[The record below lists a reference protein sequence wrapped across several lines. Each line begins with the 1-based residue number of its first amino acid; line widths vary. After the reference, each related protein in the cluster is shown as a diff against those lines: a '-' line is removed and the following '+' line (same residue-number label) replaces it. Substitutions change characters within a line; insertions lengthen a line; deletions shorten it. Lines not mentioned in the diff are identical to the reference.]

1 MSAPDVCFIAPYP
14 PVGGEHHAGTSG
26 VASYT
31 ANLARAMRDDGAAVR
46 VVAPVDDDA
55 PHHDPVE
62 EDDDGIRVRRC
73 FRRRPGGLRRAA
85 GEALRSGAPVTHLQ
99 FELFLYG
106 GPGAVA
112 GVVPALAS
120 LRRGRSAAVVTMH
133 QAVDPGDVDRAYT
146 RLHRVPAPA
155 PLARA
160 GIAGVQRAIAG
171 AASAV
176 FVHEEPFADIVP
188 RSTVVPHGIEPL
200 PEIERAVARARLGL
214 DDRLVALC
222 FGFVAPYKGIEVAL
236 DAARRAGPDVL
247 CVVAG
252 GEHPRLAAAE
262 DPYAARLRCDH
273 PEARFTGWVPGDE
286 VGPWFRAADVAL
298 FPYPRPFSSSGAL
311 ALALAAGTPS
321 LLSAPLGRCVGA
333 PSQLV
338 APTAEHLAARLR
350 ELATSPSARDRL
362 AAATV
367 ALAEGRAWADVARR
381 HLDLYGELP
390 R

>member
-1 MSAPDVCFIAPYP
+1 MSAPDVCLIAPYP
-14 PVGGEHHAGTSG
+14 PIGQAHHDGTSG
-26 VASYT
+26 VASYS
-31 ANLARAMRDDGAAVR
+31 ANLARALRDDGADVH
-46 VVAPVDDDA
+46 VVAPVGDA
-55 PHHDPVE
+55 DRRPRD

-85 GEALRSGAPVTHLQ
+85 AEALRSGAPVAHLQ

-112 GVVPALAS
+112 GVVPALAA
-120 LRRGRSAAVVTMH
+120 LRRGRTKAVVTMH
-133 QAVDPGDVDRAYT
+133 QAVDPGAVDRAYT

-155 PLARA
+155 PVARA
-160 GIAGVQRAIAG
+160 GIAGVQLAIAG

-176 FVHEEPFADIVP
+176 VVHEEPFADIVP
-188 RSTVVPHGIEPL
+188 GAVVVPHGIEPL
-200 PEIERAVARARLGL
+200 PPTDRAEARRRLGL
-214 DDRLVALC
+214 DDRFVALC
-222 FGFVAPYKGIEVAL
+222 FGFVAPYKGIETAL
-236 DAARRAGPDVL
+236 EAARLAGPDVH

-252 GEHPRLAAAE
+252 GEHPRLAAAQ
-262 DPYAARLRCDH
+262 DHYADGLRAAH
-273 PEARFTGWVPGDE
+273 PEARFTGWVPGDD
-286 VGPWFRAADVAL
+286 VAPWFRAADVAL

-350 ELATSPSARDRL
+350 ELASSPGAL
-362 AAATV
+362 EQVAAATA
-367 ALAEGRAWADVARR
+367 ALAEGRAWDAVARA
-381 HLDLYGELP
+381 HLDLYRGLQP
-390 R
+390 